1 MTHSTI
7 AYLINQYPKVSH
19 TFIRREILALES
31 LGVKIVRLSVRG
43 WDNPLPDPVDEDE
56 RGKTRYLLRQG
67 LPGLLG
73 AALKTFVTR
82 PGAFCRALCAALH
95 MGRRADRAW
104 PYHVIYFLEA
114 CKALWILKADGVEHV
129 HAHFGANS
137 AEVAMLIRLLG
148 GPSYSFTVHGPEEF
162 DKPEFIHLSS
172 KIRHSAFVVAITS
185 YCRSQLFRWL
195 PHAQWHKVKEVHCGI
210 DPDFYS
216 DLPAGFPTRPRLVC
230 VGRLCEQKG
239 QLILM
244 QAAAMLRDQGMAF
257 ELALAGDGEMRDAI
271 EAHIATLG
279 LQGHVRITGWISS
292 AQVREELLEAQALV
306 LPSFAEGLPVVVM
319 EAMAL
324 QRPVISTYIAGI
336 PELVEHGKSGWLCPA
351 GDVAALARNMAAC
364 LKSPVEVLRTMGQHA
379 QVAALRQH
387 DSIQEA
393 RKLAKLFEH
402 HTQQEP
408 SGPGGESC

>member
-7 AYLINQYPKVSH
+7 AYLVNQYPKVSH

-31 LGVKIVRLSVRG
+31 LGVRVVRLSVRG
-43 WDNPLPDPVDEDE
+43 WDNPLPDPADALE
-56 RGKTRYLLRQG
+56 RSKTRYLLKQG
-67 LPGLLG
+67 LPGLLA
-73 AALKTFVTR
+73 AALKTLVR
-82 PGAFCRALCAALH
+82 QPKAFCNALGTALR

-104 PYHVIYFLEA
+104 PYHVAYFLEA
-114 CKALWILKADGVEHV
+114 CKALWMLRAQEVEHV

-162 DKPEFIHLSS
+162 DKPEFIHLAQ
-172 KIRHSAFVVAITS
+172 KIQRCAFVVAITS

-195 PHAQWHKVKEVHCGI
+195 PHGQWHKVKEVHCGI

-216 DLPAGFPTRPRLVC
+216 HLPMGFPTRPQLVC

-244 QAAAMLRDQGMAF
+244 EAAALLRDRGIAF
-257 ELALAGDGEMRDAI
+257 ELVLAGDGEMRAAI
-271 EAHIATLG
+271 EERISTLG
-279 LQGHVRITGWISS
+279 LQHHVRITGWISS
-292 AQVREELLEAQALV
+292 ARVREELLDAQALV

-324 QRPVISTYIAGI
+324 RRPVISTYIAGI

-351 GDVAALARNMAAC
+351 GDVHALANNMAVC
-364 LKSPVEVLRTMGQHA
+364 LKSPVNILQTMGQHA
-379 QVAALRQH
+379 QAAALLQH

-393 RKLAKLFEH
+393 RKLANLFVQCR
-402 HTQQEP
+402 QQDP
-408 SGPGGESC
+408 SRSGGQSC